1 MTVLATV
8 IFADISGSVALYESL
23 GNERAA
29 EAVAQLTDW
38 IGTCIH
44 SHAGRVVKKLGD
56 GVLGVFGDA
65 ASATAAS
72 SAMLRAHEQ
81 RQARW
86 PHPIRMDI
94 RVGMA
99 TGDIVEVDGDCYG
112 DAVNVAARLCERSG
126 PGEIWATE
134 TLVLLAG
141 VAPAVWF
148 RNLGAMEIRGKGGPL
163 VLYQAEWR
171 QDQENE
177 SLTVQS
183 GLASQFA
190 AMDSILGA
198 IQFNWHGG
206 DVTFTSNEAPI
217 HIGRATHAQLCIN
230 DPRVS
235 RLHARIDWRNSGFLL
250 TDLSSFGTWIR
261 FEGSESPVR
270 LRRDACILHGT
281 GDISLGVSFGDPV
294 APIVGFRFRAIACL
308 CVKSIGQAPRAK
320 IAHASRCS
328 RRTHRWVSRSY

>member
-1 MTVLATV
+1 
-8 IFADISGSVALYESL
+8 
-23 GNERAA
+23 
-29 EAVAQLTDW
+29 
-38 IGTCIH
+38 
-44 SHAGRVVKKLGD
+44 
-56 GVLGVFGDA
+56 
-65 ASATAAS
+65 
-72 SAMLRAHEQ
+72 
-81 RQARW
+81 
-86 PHPIRMDI
+86 MDI

-99 TGDIVEVDGDCYG
+99 TGDIVEVDCDCYG

-141 VAPAVWF
+141 DAPAVWF
-148 RNLGAMEIRGKGGPL
+148 RKLGAMEIRGKGEPL

-190 AMDSILGA
+190 TMDSILGA
-198 IQFNWHGG
+198 IQFSWHGV

-270 LRRDACILHGT
+270 LRRPPAFCLARVTSLWGFRSVILWLP
-281 GDISLGVSFGDPV
+281 SLD
-294 APIVGFRFRAIACL
+294 FRFRAIACL
-308 CVKSIGQAPRAK
+308 CVESIGQVSRAK
-320 IAHASRCS
+320 FA
-328 RRTHRWVSRSY
+328 

>member
-1 MTVLATV
+1 
-8 IFADISGSVALYESL
+8 
-23 GNERAA
+23 
-29 EAVAQLTDW
+29 
-38 IGTCIH
+38 
-44 SHAGRVVKKLGD
+44 
-56 GVLGVFGDA
+56 
-65 ASATAAS
+65 
-72 SAMLRAHEQ
+72 
-81 RQARW
+81 
-86 PHPIRMDI
+86 MDI

-99 TGDIVEVDGDCYG
+99 TGDIVEVDCDCYG

-141 VAPAVWF
+141 DAPAVWF

-235 RLHARIDWRNSGFLL
+235 RLHARIDWRNSCFLL

-294 APIVGFRFRAIACL
+294 APIVGF
-308 CVKSIGQAPRAK
+308 Q
-320 IAHASRCS
+320 
-328 RRTHRWVSRSY
+328 VSGNRMSLR